1 MISNTVAYKFSSSS
15 DSSSKCRMDGE
26 NTGFDELKEPSDMMS
41 SIGGGLF
48 CVLDSRT
55 VLLKD
60 IFVSPRTESGR
71 FPIAGGKG

>member
-1 MISNTVAYKFSSSS
+1 MISNTVANKFSSSS

-26 NTGFDELKEPSDMMS
+26 KTGFDELREPSDIIS
-41 SIGGGLF
+41 SIGGGLL
-48 CVLDSRT
+48 VLESRT
-55 VLLKD
+55 VLLND